1 MAESI
6 NYDDMCLKDFNSNNL
21 LYNKFNLN
29 NIKFLESPVEIKKDD
44 NSYTLIKIICTK
56 KIKVFLKNI
65 ERILNNDNDN
75 DIIVR
80 INYNIEKNTDYYE
93 LLINK
98 KISELLDDNF
108 NINEYYNILVSLTDK
123 LILWKIHSIEI
134 NDDNKLINNDLEE
147 NDLLVDEFDPDYEE
161 LLKSLKKEI
170 KLIIKKM
177 DFDLCDLNNKKNEL
191 KNIINNMDFNKL
203 GDYRNLLN
211 YYFN

>member
-191 KNIINNMDFNKL
+191 ENIINNMDFNKL

-211 YYFN
+211 SYSN